1 MSTEL
6 LVPSTVPLSLCL
18 PASPVALSSNRPTC
32 MCSTLLLSLSL
43 CVCLCLPACFTLSLN
58 IWSGRRW
65 ANYFNSQYH
74 YYSLAV
80 VAPIFDRTDKT
91 KLLGVII
98 ADKSSAE
105 LGDVLSSIQKDAG
118 GGVVYITEAATQN
131 GSRVDILQAATSG
144 NISESVN
151 GQDRLLFPS
160 ESSNSMIRKSFRYLT
175 THYTDGQSLETL
187 ESGGL
192 WEGHTLMSGDPYMDQ
207 PVIGT
212 VNCEDPNVQG
222 INWRIVVA
230 LPWYLHTI
238 PQCYSHN
245 FSTRRA
251 LSRCALSHRAL
262 SRCALSRYSVAYGQ

>member
-1 MSTEL
+1 M
-6 LVPSTVPLSLCL
+6 
-18 PASPVALSSNRPTC
+18 
-32 MCSTLLLSLSL
+32 
-43 CVCLCLPACFTLSLN
+43 
-58 IWSGRRW
+58 
-65 ANYFNSQYH
+65 
-74 YYSLAV
+74 
-80 VAPIFDRTDKT
+80 APIFDRTDRT

-118 GGVVYITEAATQN
+118 SGVVYITEAATQN

-160 ESSNSMIRKSFRYLT
+160 ESSNSMIRKSYRYLT
-175 THYTDGQSLETL
+175 SHYTNGLSLETL
-187 ESGGL
+187 QSGGL
-192 WEGHTLMSGDPYMDQ
+192 WEGHTLMSGDPYKDQ

-238 PQCYSHN
+238 
-245 FSTRRA
+245 
-251 LSRCALSHRAL
+251 
-262 SRCALSRYSVAYGQ
+262 